1 MHKSRSS
8 IILVSRCLLDDDDE
22 VGRDDGEDERV
33 EPPRLPH
40 PPQPRPHPPDPLR
53 GKLGGAAAGREVFQR
68 VDLPVVMVGRGDG
81 GGGTIQGN
89 IIMGDSWGD
98 DTDHSY

>member
-40 PPQPRPHPPDPLR
+40 TPQPRPHPPDSLR
-53 GKLGGAAAGREVFQR
+53 GQLGGAAAGREVVQR
-68 VDLPVVMVGRGDG
+68 ADLPLVVMVGWGDG
-81 GGGTIQGN
+81 GGGRFKGIL
-89 IIMGDSWGD
+89 
-98 DTDHSY
+98 

>member
-1 MHKSRSS
+1 MRETTMKSRSS
-8 IILVSRCLLDDDDE
+8 IIMVSRCLLDDDDE

-53 GKLGGAAAGREVFQR
+53 GQLGGAAAGREVFQR
-68 VDLPVVMVGRGDG
+68 VDLPVVMGGRG
-81 GGGTIQGN
+81 GGGG
-89 IIMGDSWGD
+89 GGGRGR
-98 DTDHSY
+98 

>member
-40 PPQPRPHPPDPLR
+40 TPQPRPHPPDSLR
-53 GKLGGAAAGREVFQR
+53 GQLGGVAAGRKVVQR
-68 VDLPVVMVGRGDG
+68 VDLPVVMVGRGG
-81 GGGTIQGN
+81 GGGGGATIEEN
-89 IIMGDSWGD
+89 II
-98 DTDHSY
+98 